1 MALPRRT
8 RLELQIVEA
17 LWSRVPCSVRGI
29 QEAFP
34 ERNRSAYPTIQT
46 TVYRLEG
53 NRAVRRVKKIGN
65 THIFEEWSRAYRG
78 GDPGGRV
85 LGLLGG
91 RTQPE
96 MAHLVESGKLT
107 LAEVQEAEKALRSLA
122 RKDKLQ

>member
-1 MALPRRT
+1 M
-8 RLELQIVEA
+8 
-17 LWSRVPCSVRGI
+17 
-29 QEAFP
+29 
-34 ERNRSAYPTIQT
+34 
-46 TVYRLEG
+46 
-53 NRAVRRVKKIGN
+53 RRVKKIGN